1 MSIDRHAGNPF
12 GARVVNAE
20 AMLRAIREAGI
31 IPFFDNPIRGWSIE
45 ELTPPEFWF
54 DGDSDTLG
62 PWDWKVDCVQSGD
75 IAYGKFLWNGKAA
88 FATTQWYRELM
99 NYRRSLPKYR
109 PDASGQAILDF
120 LAQNGS
126 IASKDIRRL
135 LGLKK
140 SGADAASTRLQ
151 MQCRLLIGDIA
162 RVYRGPDLHYVGWQL
177 ASFCAPEA
185 IVGAMPSGAMPSVA
199 LPSGVILNEGAAVAE
214 ESAPAPSRHLGPG
227 GFPFADDDAPAVLH
241 TPSESYR
248 LLASRI
254 RTLAP
259 GATDAQI
266 AKALG

>member
-1 MSIDRHAGNPF
+1 
-12 GARVVNAE
+12 
-20 AMLRAIREAGI
+20 
-31 IPFFDNPIRGWSIE
+31 
-45 ELTPPEFWF
+45 
-54 DGDSDTLG
+54 
-62 PWDWKVDCVQSGD
+62 
-75 IAYGKFLWNGKAA
+75 
-88 FATTQWYRELM
+88 
-99 NYRRSLPKYR
+99 
-109 PDASGQAILDF
+109 LDY

-140 SGADAASTRLQ
+140 SGADAACTRLQ

-185 IVGAMPSGAMPSVA
+185 IVGAMPSVA

-241 TPSESYR
+241 TPAESYS
-248 LLASRI
+248 LLADRI

-259 GATDAQI
+259 CATDAQI
-266 AKALG
+266 ARALG